1 MSNPSSINTMKN
13 PSQSPRKSKKA
24 LIILA
29 VTALLL
35 VSVGAATYWWHN
47 RPITPTVL
55 DAQEQK
61 VIDQKIEVAQKRNYQ
76 PGDKTISLSER
87 EVNALFHHNTGLG
100 DKVKFELVH
109 HAIHARIRT
118 ELDPDLPVVGGKTL
132 KAKARILLKDS
143 KNHPAIILDD
153 VTVWGISLPNAWLAD
168 LKGQNLIS
176 DLGLDE
182 SHQSGSPFAEGIKD
196 IQVNNGEITIE
207 LAE

>member
-1 MSNPSSINTMKN
+1 MSNSD
-13 PSQSPRKSKKA
+13 QSTGIRPRSRKRKV
-24 LIILA
+24 LITLA

-35 VSVGAATYWWHN
+35 VSAGAATYWWHN

-55 DAQEQK
+55 DAEEQK
-61 VIDQKIEVAQKRNYQ
+61 VLDQKIEVAQKQNYQ

-100 DKVKFELVH
+100 NKVKFELAH
-109 HAIHARIRT
+109 HAIHARIHT
-118 ELDPDLPVVGGKTL
+118 ELDPDLPVVGGQTL
-132 KAKARILLKDS
+132 KAKARFLLKDS
-143 KNHPAIILDD
+143 NNHPAIILDD

-182 SHQSGSPFAEGIKD
+182 SHQSGSPFAAGIKD

>member
-1 MSNPSSINTMKN
+1 MKS
-13 PSQSPRKSKKA
+13 PSQSPRKSNKV

-35 VSVGAATYWWHN
+35 VSVGAAAYWWHN

-61 VIDQKIEVAQKRNYQ
+61 VLDQKIEVVQKPSYQ
-76 PGDKTISLSER
+76 PGDKTISLTER

-100 DKVKFELVH
+100 DKVKFELAH

-118 ELDPDLPVVGGKTL
+118 ELDPDLPLVGGKTL
-132 KAKARILLKDS
+132 KAKARFLLKDS

-153 VTVWGISLPNAWLAD
+153 VTVWGISLPNAWLAE

-176 DLGLDE
+176 DLGLDG
-182 SHQSGSPFAEGIKD
+182 SHQSESQFAAGIKD
-196 IQVNNGEITIE
+196 IRVNKGEITIE